1 MGQQRGV
8 RAAPSGSPDELE
20 PVRSA
25 VRLKKFS
32 EAAGK
37 LQALATA
44 GNAEA
49 QYQLGCFFL
58 NGLNGPRD
66 AAQARHW
73 FEQAAGQRHARAA
86 YSLANLL
93 ATSDPPDPAA
103 AQQWLARAREFG
115 FSGAGGAA
123 ATQATAPSTSLLPAT
138 QLTTPQ
144 ARREGLWL
152 AAEQGDIA
160 SLTVLADR
168 AEVAA
173 TDEFGRGALA
183 RAAQSGSAAAWHCC

>member
-1 MGQQRGV
+1 MGPRSAAFMALLLLCGSSTALA
-8 RAAPSGSPDELE
+8 AAPGRSADELE
-20 PVRSA
+20 PVRNA

-73 FEQAAGQRHARAA
+73 FEQAAGQHHARAA

-103 AQQWLARAREFG
+103 
-115 FSGAGGAA
+115 
-123 ATQATAPSTSLLPAT
+123 
-138 QLTTPQ
+138 
-144 ARREGLWL
+144 
-152 AAEQGDIA
+152 
-160 SLTVLADR
+160 
-168 AEVAA
+168 
-173 TDEFGRGALA
+173 
-183 RAAQSGSAAAWHCC
+183 

>member
-1 MGQQRGV
+1 MGPRSAAFVALLLLWGSSAAFA
-8 RAAPSGSPDELE
+8 AAPSGSPDELE

-44 GNAEA
+44 G
-49 QYQLGCFFL
+49 
-58 NGLNGPRD
+58 
-66 AAQARHW
+66 
-73 FEQAAGQRHARAA
+73 
-86 YSLANLL
+86 
-93 ATSDPPDPAA
+93 PPDPAA

-123 ATQATAPSTSLLPAT
+123 ATQAAAPSTSLLPAT

-144 ARREGLWL
+144 
-152 AAEQGDIA
+152 
-160 SLTVLADR
+160 
-168 AEVAA
+168 
-173 TDEFGRGALA
+173 
-183 RAAQSGSAAAWHCC
+183 